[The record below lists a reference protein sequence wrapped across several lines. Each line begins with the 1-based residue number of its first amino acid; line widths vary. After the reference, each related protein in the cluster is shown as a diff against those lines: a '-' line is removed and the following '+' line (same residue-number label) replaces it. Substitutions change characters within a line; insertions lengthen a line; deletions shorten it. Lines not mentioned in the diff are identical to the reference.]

1 MKKMMKKKNM
11 ISIERGLKQTLM
23 LQNHSNIS
31 SGGFVRER
39 KLKTETAA
47 LNAAAQDH
55 ATLITLKRLFKRR
68 EIVSVL
74 RRSTKIRAILCRA
87 GEFVQHIDNRL
98 VTISLGG
105 SSY

>member
-1 MKKMMKKKNM
+1 MM
-11 ISIERGLKQTLM
+11 SIERDLQQTLM

-31 SGGFVRER
+31 SGGLVREGKVKR
-39 KLKTETAA
+39 ETGA
-47 LNAAAQDH
+47 LNTAVQDH

-74 RRSTKIRAILCRA
+74 RRSTKIRAILYKA
-87 GEFVQHIDNRL
+87 GKFVQHIDNKH
-98 VTISLGG
+98 VTICLRS